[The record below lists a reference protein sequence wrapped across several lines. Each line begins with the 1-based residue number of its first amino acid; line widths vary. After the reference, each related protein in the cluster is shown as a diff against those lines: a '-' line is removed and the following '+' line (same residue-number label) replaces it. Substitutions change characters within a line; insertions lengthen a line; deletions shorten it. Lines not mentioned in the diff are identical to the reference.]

1 MGLADYKYLLE
12 TANAMTTAEYTTD
25 EVYMAETTPGWNRG
39 GNFGLNIVVT
49 TAFTGL
55 DSGIYFWLIHGAA
68 TSPTTKH
75 SGIFVSVTALTAGAY
90 FFVPAGRGVDLL
102 QYVRG
107 YKEPVSEAATAGATT
122 SWLGPPTGDM

>member
-12 TANAMTTAEYTTD
+12 TENAMTTAEYTTD
-25 EVYMAETTPGWNRG
+25 EIYHAQTTPALNRA
-39 GNFGLNIVVT
+39 GNFGLHVVVT

-55 DSGIYFWLIHGAA
+55 DSGIYFWIIHGSA

-75 SGIFVSVTALTAGAY
+75 SALFVPVAALTAGAH
-90 FFVPAGRGVDLL
+90 FFIPAGVGVDLL
-102 QYVRG
+102 QFMRG

-122 SWLGPPTGDM
+122 SWFGPADGTP